1 MQGHT
6 KINCISMYLQQT
18 MWKWNLKIPFTSEE
32 ILKNKPKKYELDLNI
47 ENYDALL
54 RQIKDLN

>member
-1 MQGHT
+1 
-6 KINCISMYLQQT
+6 
-18 MWKWNLKIPFTSEE
+18 MWKWNFKIPFTSEE